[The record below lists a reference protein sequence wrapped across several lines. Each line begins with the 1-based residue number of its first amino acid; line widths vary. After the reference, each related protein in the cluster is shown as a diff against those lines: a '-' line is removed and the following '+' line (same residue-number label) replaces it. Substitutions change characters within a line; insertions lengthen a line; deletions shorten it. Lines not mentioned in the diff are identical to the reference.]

1 MDVPLVI
8 TRFIHVLSGAF
19 WVGAAIYLALI
30 LEPRVRSI
38 GPQLEGQ
45 LLNLTSKL
53 NSAWITGAAVV
64 TMLSGFALVSMTPG
78 RSFSQLG
85 SNAWGNMILTGLILS
100 LAAFFISGGAGVFSA
115 KLRRG
120 LDAGNVSTDEL
131 DRYRR
136 NLSRL
141 SYLNAVIVTIAVAT
155 MAAARFT

>member
-1 MDVPLVI
+1 M
-8 TRFIHVLSGAF
+8 LSGAF

-38 GPQLEGQ
+38 GPQFEGQ
-45 LLNLTSKL
+45 LLNHTSKL

-64 TMLSGFALVSMTPG
+64 TMLSWFALIYLTPG
-78 RSFSQLG
+78 RSMSQLG
-85 SNAWGNMILTGLILS
+85 SSAWGNMILAGLVLS

-120 LDAGNVSTDEL
+120 LDAGDVSTDEL

-136 NLSRL
+136 NLSLL
-141 SYLNAVIVTIAVAT
+141 SYLNAVIVTLAVAT
-155 MAAARFT
+155 MAAARFA

>member
-1 MDVPLVI
+1 VDVPLVI
-8 TRFIHVLSGAF
+8 TRIIHVLSGAF

-38 GPQLEGQ
+38 GPQFEGQ
-45 LLNLTSKL
+45 LLNHTSKL

-64 TMLSGFALVSMTPG
+64 TMLSGFALISLTPG
-78 RSFSQLG
+78 RSMSQLA
-85 SNAWGNMILTGLILS
+85 SNAWGNMILAGLILS

-120 LDAGNVSTDEL
+120 LDAGDVSTDEL

-136 NLSRL
+136 NLSLL
-141 SYLNAVIVTIAVAT
+141 SYLNAVIVTLAVAT
-155 MAAARFT
+155 MAAARFA